1 MASVRNTA
9 NFYQVMNPT
18 LALFQFFDIETKI
31 YKLQCKCCRRFVVMY
46 KAGEK
51 DNDLI
56 KEQAQLHMKNFPGCV
71 IPNINEAEY
80 TIEEPL

>member
-1 MASVRNTA
+1 
-9 NFYQVMNPT
+9 
-18 LALFQFFDIETKI
+18 
-31 YKLQCKCCRRFVVMY
+31 MY

-56 KEQAQLHMKNFPGCV
+56 KEQAQLHMKNFPQCV
-71 IPNINEAEY
+71 IPNINEADY